1 MRQSVMLKEEDKAFH
16 KRVVRLVKLSSV
28 LCLVYPPLLLAS
40 YGIDQ
45 AKLESIDISKWRCKF
60 CPDEGGISGSVE
72 GFFGYSEEGISQ
84 RFKNS
89 EAEGE
94 QGQVSINADILNTTA
109 TDQTRYVFDGLG
121 KDNVRSAIG
130 YKDYDDLQAKIAYSR
145 TNHYFGEGTM
155 TLYPDLGSENLELP
169 ATWLNQNATG
179 AMDFSTLFP
188 VPNYQQRETLETE
201 VRNMFGEQAW
211 ELSVHFRQ
219 QLRSGTGWTS
229 GSILNDVI
237 ALPEARN
244 DQLRELTVNV
254 VIPFDFRLGDGQNGS
269 GNVGLEYFRS
279 EYDNDRDS
287 LSWDNPY
294 TPVIA
299 GSDRGR
305 LASSPDNQFRSW
317 RFFAQYN
324 LEQHRFELS
333 YGQGRGEQDDDYLAY
348 TTNPLLITQALPK
361 NSYQGEIE
369 TQNTRLKWDYRI
381 NPQWQLKTRYSFN
394 ERDNVSE
401 VLQYQ
406 PVFTDSLIQGT
417 IENLR
422 YSHQKS
428 DLDINLDWRVRSQ
441 TRFGY
446 HYEYQRFKRQKESTG
461 EYASNALSFYWKER
475 WTSDLKTR
483 AKIQVE
489 ERDQKHHDTA
499 NAAVDNSLY
508 RDFTLADRLR
518 NAAEFNIE
526 WQFTRNVQLSTN
538 AVFRNDDFE
547 NTQIGVTESE
557 DRSLGFNLNWQVNRD
572 LSTSASWQR
581 SWMSWMMAG
590 SAQQSVPT
598 WNSTQDDQY
607 DVLTL
612 GVRRSGLNNNTVS
625 VGINYTYVTSEGET
639 ELGSSNQ
646 YDELSSDGHTLLSY
660 LSYQWRPQ
668 WQLRVEALYERY
680 QSDNPTL
687 LAVNSLPR
695 VIGNAIQDENYS
707 NWLFGLRLKYQIP
720 E

>member
-1 MRQSVMLKEEDKAFH
+1 MLKEEDKAFH
-16 KRVVRLVKLSSV
+16 KRVLRLVTLSS
-28 LCLVYPPLLLAS
+28 LVCFVYSPGLMAN
-40 YGIDQ
+40 YGIDK
-45 AKLESIDISKWRCKF
+45 AKLDSVDTSKWRCKF
-60 CPDEGGISGSVE
+60 CPDEEGISGTVE

-94 QGQVSINADILNTTA
+94 QGQASLSADILNTSA
-109 TDQTRYVFDGLG
+109 TDQTRYVFDGIG

-130 YKDYDDLQAKIAYSR
+130 YKDYDNLQAKVSLAR
-145 TNHYFGEGTM
+145 TNHYFGEEAM
-155 TLYPDLGSENLELP
+155 TLYPDLQTEDLALP
-169 ATWLNQNATG
+169 STWLNQNATG
-179 AMDFSTLFP
+179 AMDFSTLYR

-201 VRNMFGEQAW
+201 VRNIFGKEAW
-211 ELSVHFRQ
+211 ELSVRFRQ

-237 ALPEARN
+237 ALPDVRN
-244 DQLRELTVNV
+244 DQLRELTVNAV
-254 VIPFDFRLGDGQNGS
+254 MPFDFRLGDGQNGN
-269 GNVGLEYFRS
+269 GHIGLEYFRS
-279 EYDNDRDS
+279 EYDNDRNN
-287 LSWDNPY
+287 LSWENPF
-294 TPVIA
+294 TSVIA
-299 GSDRGR
+299 GSDQGD
-305 LASSPDNQFRSW
+305 LASSPDNQYRRW

-333 YGQGRGEQDDDYLAY
+333 YGQGQGEQDDNYLAY

-361 NSYQGEIE
+361 NSYQGEID
-369 TQNTRLKWDYRI
+369 TQNTRFRWDYRI

-401 VLQYQ
+401 ILEYQ
-406 PVFTDSLIQGT
+406 PVFTDSLVQGS

-428 DLDINLDWRVRSQ
+428 DLDINLDWRLRSQ
-441 TRFGY
+441 TRVGY

-461 EYASNALSFYWKER
+461 EYDSNALSFYWKER
-475 WTSDLKTR
+475 WTSELKTR

-489 ERDQKHHDTA
+489 ERDEKNLATA
-499 NAAVDNSLY
+499 NSSDDNSLY

-518 NAAEFNIE
+518 NAAQLNLD
-526 WQFTRNVQLSTN
+526 WQYTRNVQLSTK
-538 AVFRNDDFE
+538 AVFRNDDFD
-547 NTQIGVTESE
+547 NTQIGVKESE
-557 DRSLGFNLNWQVNRD
+557 ERSLGFNLNWQVNRD
-572 LSTSASWQR
+572 LSTSASLQR
-581 SWMSWMMAG
+581 SWMTWMMAG

-625 VGINYTYVTSEGET
+625 VGMNYTYVTSEGET
-639 ELGSSNQ
+639 ELGSGNQ
-646 YDELSSDGHTLLSY
+646 YDELSSDGHTLQSY
-660 LSYQWRPQ
+660 MSYQWRPE

-680 QSDNPTL
+680 QSDNPAL
-687 LAVNSLPR
+687 LAVNTLPR
-695 VIGNAIQDENYS
+695 VIGSAIQDDNYS

-720 E
+720 D

>member
-1 MRQSVMLKEEDKAFH
+1 MLKEEDKDFH
-16 KRVVRLVKLSSV
+16 KSSSRLVMFSSL
-28 LCLVYPPLLLAS
+28 LCLVYSPILIAN

-45 AKLESIDISKWRCKF
+45 AKLESVDTTKWRCRF
-60 CPDEGGISGSVE
+60 CPDEEGLSGSVE
-72 GFFGYSEEGISQ
+72 GFFGYSTDDVSQ

-94 QGQVSINADILNTTA
+94 QGQASLSADVLNSST
-109 TDQTRYVFDGLG
+109 TDQTRYVFDGIG
-121 KDNVRSAIG
+121 KDNVRSSID
-130 YKDYDDLQAKIAYSR
+130 YKDYADLKAEVSYTR
-145 TNHYFGEGTM
+145 TNQYFGEGAQSI
-155 TLYPDLGSENLELP
+155 YPDSITENLELP
-169 ATWLNQNATG
+169 AAWLNQNTTG
-179 AMDFSTLFP
+179 SMNFSTLYP
-188 VPNYQQRETLETE
+188 VQNYQQRETLETE
-201 VRNMFGEQAW
+201 VRNKFGEQAW

-219 QLRSGTGWTS
+219 QVRSGTGWTS

-237 ALPEARN
+237 ALPNARN
-244 DQLRELTVNV
+244 DQLRELTINALM
-254 VIPFDFRLGDGQNGS
+254 PFSYQDGKGS
-269 GNVGLEYFRS
+269 VGLEYFRS
-279 EYDNDRDS
+279 EYDNERDS
-287 LSWDNPY
+287 LTWENPY
-294 TPVIA
+294 TPAIA

-305 LASSPDNQFRSW
+305 LASSPDNYYRNW

-348 TTNPLLITQALPK
+348 TTNPLLIAQALPK

-369 TQNTRLKWDYRI
+369 TQNTRLRWDYRI

-406 PVFTDSLIQGT
+406 PVFTDSLVQGT
-417 IENLR
+417 LENLR
-422 YSHQKS
+422 YSHKKS
-428 DLDINLDWRVRSQ
+428 DLDINLDWRWRSQ

-446 HYEYQRFKRQKESTG
+446 HYEYQRLKRQKESTG
-461 EYASNALSFYWKER
+461 EYDSNALSFYWKER
-475 WTSDLKTR
+475 WTSSLKTR
-483 AKIQVE
+483 AKLQVE
-489 ERDQKHHDTA
+489 ERDQKNHATA
-499 NAAVDNSLY
+499 NSSGDNSLY

-518 NAAEFNIE
+518 NSAELNLD
-526 WQFTRNVQLSTN
+526 WQYTRIVQLSTN
-538 AVFRNDDFE
+538 AVFRHDDFE

-557 DRSLGFNLNWQVNRD
+557 EKSLGFNLNYLLSRD
-572 LSTSASWQR
+572 LTTSASWQR
-581 SWMSWMMAG
+581 SWMTWMMAG
-590 SAQQSVPT
+590 SAQQSIPT

-607 DVLTL
+607 DVVTL
-612 GVRRSGLNNNTVS
+612 GVRRSGLNNNTVT
-625 VGINYTYVTSEGET
+625 VGMNYSYVTSQGET
-639 ELGSSNQ
+639 ELDSSNP

-660 LSYQWRPQ
+660 LSYQWRPE

-687 LAVNSLPR
+687 LAVNTLPR
-695 VIGNAIQDENYS
+695 VIGNAIEDENYS